1 MANRRKFITDLSKLG
16 LLSVTPKL
24 LINPSPK
31 PIANK
36 IWGFHLYLSS
46 NQWNINFPELRLS
59 MKTWDDSIKR
69 MAEQGINMV
78 VITMGNAVKYQTH
91 PEIAVR
97 NAWSVT
103 RLRSELDKIRRLGI
117 EPIPLL
123 NFSAAHDIW
132 LQSYERMLSTEKY
145 YGVCSDLIKEVCE
158 IFDKPRF
165 FHLGMDEETYAN
177 QKDYDYVVVR
187 QNDLWWGDFY
197 FLIGEVE
204 KNGSRPWIWSDYM
217 WHYPE
222 LFFKNMPKSVLQSN
236 WFYRAD
242 LDKKSIRVK
251 SYLDLESQGFQQV
264 PTGSNWGWNNWQGK
278 DGQEN
283 MINTVKYG
291 TEHISSSNLLGF
303 LQTSWKETIEEN
315 RDAIMNS
322 IDLVGASKRWFENNG
337 K

>member
-1 MANRRKFITDLSKLG
+1 MESRRKFITDLSKAG
-16 LLSVTPKL
+16 LIGVAPKFF
-24 LINPSPK
+24 INRPPK
-31 PIANK
+31 PTDNK
-36 IWGFHLYLSS
+36 IWGCHLYLTS
-46 NQWNINFPELRLS
+46 NQWNINFPELRVNQ
-59 MKTWDDSIKR
+59 KTWDDSLKT
-69 MAEQGINMV
+69 MAEEGMNMV

-97 NAWSVT
+97 NAWSVA
-103 RLRSELDKIRRLGI
+103 RLRSELDKIRQLGI

-145 YGVCSDLIKEVCE
+145 YAVCSDLIKEICE
-158 IFDKPRF
+158 IFDNPRF

-187 QNDLWWGDFY
+187 QKELWWGDFY

-204 KNGSRPWIWSDYM
+204 KNGARPWIWSDYM
-217 WHYPE
+217 WHYPD

-236 WFYRAD
+236 WFYKAEF
-242 LDKKSIRVK
+242 DKKSTPVK
-251 SYLDLESQGFQQV
+251 SYLDLEARGFQQV
-264 PTGSNWGWNNWQGK
+264 PTGSNWGWDNWQGK
-278 DGQEN
+278 DGREN
-283 MINTVKYG
+283 MMNTVKFG
-291 TEHISSSNLLGF
+291 AENISSSNLLGF

-322 IDLVGASKRWFENNG
+322 IHLAGEAKRWFESHR